1 MHTGDL
7 LDIQDLKGQ
16 QFEIQCHLAIILEP
30 RCPADHPYA
39 YKNGKQCCKTTQ
51 EFTNGRGASKAEKE
65 SGTCDGIGFNRD
77 STCCKDYERVPC
89 PQKNECF
96 NHDDIGMMNL

>member
-1 MHTGDL
+1 MHLFFWIQTISDPFTGDNKFQ
-7 LDIQDLKGQ
+7 I
-16 QFEIQCHLAIILEP
+16 AIISDP

-96 NHDDIGMMNL
+96 NHDDIGMRDL